1 MVAMLYPA
9 TSVCQQHDC
18 KHGVCYQANESASE
32 YLCRCAAGYS
42 GKRCEYLT
50 SISLRHNA
58 SFVELEPLN
67 TRPAANVTMRFTT
80 SQQSG
85 VLLYDGQSQHLAV
98 ELFHGRLRVQAQF
111 FVAALRHS
119 IFCSNFIQSPPLFFL
134 FRS

>member
-32 YLCRCAAGYS
+32 YLCRCAPGYS

-50 SISLRHNA
+50 SISMRHNA

-67 TRPAANVTMRFTT
+67 TRPAANVTMRFATT
-80 SQQSG
+80 QQSG
-85 VLLYDGQSQHLAV
+85 VLLYDGQTQHLAV
-98 ELFHGRLRVQAQF
+98 ELFHGRLRVTQTLLTRAI
-111 FVAALRHS
+111 
-119 IFCSNFIQSPPLFFL
+119 IFSLFFSLLLQSKILL
-134 FRS
+134 F